1 MNADTGDINMKKL
14 MMIYIL
20 LIAAFVGYVV
30 MYRLE
35 DQRRS
40 NAWQDGGL
48 HGSIGENYVMVTF
61 QSGMEYW
68 KNILKGFEDGGDA
81 LGVSVDYRGSTQY
94 DVKEQI
100 TVLEQ
105 VIAKKPAGIALSAID
120 SRALTSTINKAV
132 DAGIPVVLFDADAPD
147 SKAYSFLATNNYDA
161 GAAAADQMALILG
174 REGEVGIIT
183 QPGQQNH
190 DDRMSGFRDTIAAKY
205 PAMSVVDVKE
215 GKGDTMIAKNGA
227 SEMLK
232 KHPALK
238 GIFATEAS
246 GGAGAADAVIAANK
260 TGKVKIIGFDTNKAT
275 LDRISDGTISA
286 TIAQGTWN
294 MGYWSL
300 QYLFHLHHGLT
311 VPAPTLGNDVSP
323 LPPRVDT
330 GVTIVTRENVKDYYA
345 K

>member
-1 MNADTGDINMKKL
+1 MKKL
-14 MMIYIL
+14 MMVYLL
-20 LIAAFVGYVV
+20 LIVAFVGYVV
-30 MYRLE
+30 MYRIE

-40 NAWQDGGL
+40 TGWQDGGL

-94 DVKEQI
+94 DAKEQI

-132 DAGIPVVLFDADAPD
+132 DAGIPVVLFDADAPS
-147 SKAYSFLATNNYDA
+147 SKAYSFLATNNYEA
-161 GAAAADQMALILG
+161 GETAADEMARILG
-174 REGEVGIIT
+174 REGQVGIIT

-190 DDRMSGFRDTIAAKY
+190 DDRMAGFRDAIAAKY

-215 GKGDTMIAKNGA
+215 GKGDTMIAKNA
-227 SEMLK
+227 AAEMIK
-232 KHPALK
+232 KHPELK

-330 GVTIVTRENVKDYYA
+330 GVTVVTRENVNDYYA

>member
-1 MNADTGDINMKKL
+1 MKK
-14 MMIYIL
+14 MIMVYL
-20 LIAAFVGYVV
+20 VLIIAFGVYVF
-30 MYRLE
+30 MYRM
-35 DQRRS
+35 DDKRS
-40 NAWQDGGL
+40 SAWPDGGL

-68 KNILKGFEDGGDA
+68 KNIVKGFEDGGDA
-81 LGVSVDYRGSTQY
+81 LGVSVEYHGATQY
-94 DVKEQI
+94 DVQEQI

-120 SRALTSTINKAV
+120 SDALTATINKAV
-132 DAGIPVVLFDADAPD
+132 DAGIPVVLFDSDAPD

-161 GAAAADQMALILG
+161 GVAAADKMAQIVG
-174 REGEVGIIT
+174 RQGEVGIIT
-183 QPGQQNH
+183 QSGQQNH
-190 DDRMSGFRDTIAAKY
+190 SDRTSGFKETIASRY

-215 GKGDTMIAKNGA
+215 GKGDAMIAKA
-227 SEMLK
+227 AAADMLG
-232 KHPALK
+232 KHPDLK
-238 GIFATEAS
+238 GIFVTEAS
-246 GGAGAADAVIAANK
+246 GGTGAADAVIAANR
-260 TGKVKIIGFDTNKAT
+260 TGKVKIIGFDTNKET

-330 GVTIVTRENVKDYYA
+330 GITIVTRENVKDYYA

>member
-1 MNADTGDINMKKL
+1 MKK
-14 MMIYIL
+14 MMLVYGAL
-20 LIAAFVGYVV
+20 LLAFFTYVF

-35 DQRRS
+35 DKRS
-40 NAWQDGGL
+40 SAWEEGGL
-48 HGSIGENYVMVTF
+48 HGSMGENYVMVTF

-81 LGVSVDYRGSTQY
+81 LGVTVDYRGSTQY
-94 DVKEQI
+94 DVEEQI

-120 SRALTSTINKAV
+120 SKALTSTINKAV

-147 SKAYSFLATNNYDA
+147 SKAYSFLATNNYNA
-161 GAAAADQMALILG
+161 GVAAADKMAQLLG
-174 REGEVGIIT
+174 REGEIGIVT

-190 DDRMSGFRDTIAAKY
+190 DDRSEGFRDTLEQRY
-205 PAMSVVDVKE
+205 PGMSVVEIRE
-215 GKGDTMIAKNGA
+215 GKGDTLVAKEA
-227 SEMLK
+227 AADMLD
-232 KHPALK
+232 KHPDLK
-238 GIFATEAS
+238 GIFVTEAI
-246 GGAGAADAVIAANK
+246 GGMGVADAVIGADKANRI
-260 TGKVKIIGFDTNKAT
+260 TIIGFDTNKGT
-275 LDRISDGTISA
+275 LDRISDGTIAA

-323 LPPRVDT
+323 LPTRVDT
-330 GVTIVTRENVKDYYA
+330 GISIVTRENVNDYYA

>member
-1 MNADTGDINMKKL
+1 MKKI
-14 MMIYIL
+14 MVVYGL
-20 LIAAFVGYVV
+20 LIVSFLVYVF
-30 MYRLE
+30 MYRME
-35 DQRRS
+35 EARS
-40 NAWQDGGL
+40 SSWEDGGL
-48 HGSIGENYVMVTF
+48 RGSIGENYVMVTF

-81 LGVSVDYRGSTQY
+81 LGVSVEYRGATQY

-120 SRALTSTINKAV
+120 SSALTETINKAV
-132 DAGIPVVLFDADAPD
+132 DAGIPVVLLDSDAPG
-147 SKAYSFLATNNYDA
+147 SKAYSFLATNNYNA
-161 GAAAADQMALILG
+161 GIAAADKMAQLLG

-183 QPGQQNH
+183 QSGQQNH
-190 DDRMSGFRDTIAAKY
+190 ADRTSGFRDAIADRY
-205 PAMSVVDVKE
+205 PAMKLVSVKE
-215 GKGDTMIAKNGA
+215 GKGDAILWRDAVL
-227 SEMLK
+227 EMMHE
-232 KHPALK
+232 HPELK

-246 GGAGAADAVIAANK
+246 GGAGAADAVIAAGRK
-260 TGKVKIIGFDTNKAT
+260 GELRIIGFDTNKET
-275 LDRISDGTISA
+275 LDRISDGTVSA

-311 VPAPTLGNDVSP
+311 VPAPTLGNDAAP
-323 LPPRVDT
+323 LPLRVDT
-330 GVTIVTRENVKDYYA
+330 GITIVTRENVDDFYA

>member
-1 MNADTGDINMKKL
+1 MKK
-14 MMIYIL
+14 MMLVYGALIVAFL
-20 LIAAFVGYVV
+20 LYVF

-35 DQRRS
+35 DKRAS
-40 NAWQDGGL
+40 SWEEGGL

-81 LGVSVDYRGSTQY
+81 LGVTVDYRGATQY

-105 VIAKKPAGIALSAID
+105 VIAKRPAGIALSAID
-120 SRALTSTINKAV
+120 SKALTPTINKAV

-147 SKAYSFLATNNYDA
+147 SKAYSFLATNNYNA
-161 GAAAADQMALILG
+161 GAAAADKMAELLG

-183 QPGQQNH
+183 QTGQQNH
-190 DDRMSGFRDTIAAKY
+190 DDRTAGFRETVEKSY
-205 PAMSVVDVKE
+205 PAMSVVEIRE
-215 GKGDTMIAKNGA
+215 GKGDIIASKEA
-227 SEMLK
+227 AARMMEK
-232 KHPALK
+232 FPELK
-238 GIFATEAS
+238 GIFATEAN
-246 GGAGAADAVIAANK
+246 GGAGAADAAIAA
-260 TGKVKIIGFDTNKAT
+260 GRAEDVRIIGFDTNKVT

-311 VPAPTLGNDVSP
+311 VPAPTLGNDVAP

-330 GVTIVTRENVKDYYA
+330 GITIVTQENVKDYYA

>member
-1 MNADTGDINMKKL
+1 MKK
-14 MMIYIL
+14 MMMVYL
-20 LIAAFVGYVV
+20 VLIIAFGVYVF
-30 MYRLE
+30 MYRM
-35 DQRRS
+35 DDKRS
-40 NAWQDGGL
+40 SAWPDGGL

-68 KNILKGFEDGGDA
+68 KNIVKGFEDGGDA
-81 LGVSVDYRGSTQY
+81 LGVSVEYHGATQY
-94 DVKEQI
+94 DVQEQI

-120 SRALTSTINKAV
+120 SDALTATINKAV
-132 DAGIPVVLFDADAPD
+132 DAGIPVVLFDSDAPD

-161 GAAAADQMALILG
+161 GVAAADKMAQIVG
-174 REGEVGIIT
+174 RQGEVGIIT
-183 QPGQQNH
+183 QSGQQNH
-190 DDRMSGFRDTIAAKY
+190 SDRTSGFKETIASRY

-215 GKGDTMIAKNGA
+215 GKGDAMIAKA
-227 SEMLK
+227 AAADMLG
-232 KHPALK
+232 KHPDLK
-238 GIFATEAS
+238 GIFVTEAS
-246 GGAGAADAVIAANK
+246 GGTGAADAVIAANR
-260 TGKVKIIGFDTNKAT
+260 TGKVKIIGFDTNKET

-300 QYLFHLHHGLT
+300 QHLFHLHHGLT

-330 GVTIVTRENVKDYYA
+330 GITIVTRENVKDYYA